1 MKNIYHKITAG
12 ASVLPLLLPF
22 AASAQGTGTTGLSG
36 AQGQLGGIGSQLGGV
51 NAQGAAALPVL
62 IGKLINA
69 FLGVLGIILVVYL
82 VWAGFLWM
90 TASGEEE
97 KVKRAKAM
105 IQQAVIGMVIVIAAY
120 AIASFVINVLVQAA
134 A

>member
-22 AASAQGTGTTGLSG
+22 ATNAQQQGGGLSG
-36 AQGQLGGIGSQLGGV
+36 AQGQLTGIGTALSGI
-51 NAQGAAALPVL
+51 NTQGAGALPAL
-62 IGKLINA
+62 IGRLINA

-97 KVKRAKAM
+97 KVKKAKAM
-105 IQQAVIGMVIVIAAY
+105 IQQSVIGMVIVIAAY
-120 AIASFVINVLVQAA
+120 AIASFVINVLVGATG
-134 A
+134 